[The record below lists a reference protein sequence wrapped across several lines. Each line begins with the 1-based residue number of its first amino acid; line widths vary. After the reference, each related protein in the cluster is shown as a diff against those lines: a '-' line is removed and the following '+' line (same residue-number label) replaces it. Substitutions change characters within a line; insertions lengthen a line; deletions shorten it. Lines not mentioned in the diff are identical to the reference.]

1 MPPSEQPVRPIRA
14 TKPRADLESLRRA
27 YLDLLKLTIADLANG
42 ATMSVFPRSDGGVYC
57 REPLSE
63 ELELRAIGAGW
74 PLHGLTM
81 VGLLRLDDLQL
92 CVETVV
98 EEGIEGDCIETGVWR
113 GGSSLLMRATLD
125 SLGDES
131 RTVYLA
137 DSFQGLPRPDTQGF
151 PEDAA
156 LDLSA
161 NDFLAAPLSQVE
173 ANFERLLGGTDGVEF
188 VPGFFDE
195 TLAALRGHRWSI
207 IRLDGDTYEATWVAL
222 ECLYPGL
229 ADGGYLIVDDYA
241 IPECKR
247 AVDEFRDGHS
257 ITSQIEAIDVVSN
270 RWRRNAA
277 AETGFDGEA
286 GDGRAA
292 VVKGS
297 ARGVERPIATRVYTE
312 REILARREIAELE
325 RRLAEADE
333 KLAELESPSRGEA
346 G

>member
-1 MPPSEQPVRPIRA
+1 MSPPEQPSRPIRA
-14 TKPRADLESLRRA
+14 TKPGADLASLRKA
-27 YLDLLKLTIADLANG
+27 YLDLLKLTLADLANG
-42 ATMSVFPRSDGGVYC
+42 PTMSVFPRSDGGVYS

-81 VGLLRLDDLQL
+81 VGLLRLDDLQM

-98 EEGIEGDCIETGVWR
+98 ADGIEGDCIETGVWR

-125 SLGDES
+125 SLGDEG

-137 DSFQGLPRPDTQGF
+137 DSFQGLPKPDTQGF
-151 PEDAA
+151 PEDAG

-173 ANFERLLGGTDGVEF
+173 ANFERLLGGTDGIEF

-195 TLAALRGHRWSI
+195 TLPALRGHRWSI
-207 IRLDGDTYEATWVAL
+207 IRLDGDTYEATWIAL

-241 IPECKR
+241 VPECKR
-247 AVDEFRDGHS
+247 AVDEFRDRHA
-257 ITSQIEAIDVVSN
+257 ITSPVEAIDVVST
-270 RWRRNAA
+270 RWRRRVAGETGLDGLADEERAA
-277 AETGFDGEA
+277 A
-286 GDGRAA
+286 
-292 VVKGS
+292 VKGS
-297 ARGVERPIATRVYTE
+297 ARGIERPSAARIYTQQ
-312 REILARREIAELE
+312 EILARREIVELE
-325 RRLAEADE
+325 RRLAEAGE
-333 KLAELESPSRGEA
+333 KLAELQSSARGEA